1 MLTEAYFTAY
11 WGISKSIHL
20 TRDEFYQ
27 IRRFYISYMDSCRRK
42 SNNRMKRSTKK
53 WLYADDRLKITVF
66 LADTNVNRLVD
77 WMRAHTANISSMETE
92 EDH

>member
-1 MLTEAYFTAY
+1 
-11 WGISKSIHL
+11 
-20 TRDEFYQ
+20 
-27 IRRFYISYMDSCRRK
+27 MDSCRRK